1 MSQMER
7 RYQQQIAQLEQAH
20 DGQLAELEE
29 RVDFA
34 ERLLTKREQI
44 GPG

>member
-1 MSQMER
+1 MAQMER
-7 RYQQQIAQLEQAH
+7 GH
-20 DGQLAELEE
+20 DGQIADLEE
-29 RVDFA
+29 RMDFT